1 MARSIK
7 LLGFVLYSALLVPA
21 MPIAGEAF
29 QNAGRLRGV
38 GDRFLNGSGTGD
50 PVTRQEPVPLSAT
63 QIPGF
68 LGAGDPLRVDTTPA
82 PWELDLLTEEGPQAE
97 PLPLLIEPPQVLAQ
111 ANNRQSE
118 ANRLLQQG
126 FQQFNLSQFQ
136 EAIISWERALD
147 LYRAAG
153 NRQGEV
159 NALEN
164 LGVAHNSLGQYRSA
178 IEIFEQLLSVF
189 RELGNLAGEGRA
201 LGSLGLAYFSLGQY
215 EQAIEFHEQDIEI
228 AREIGNRIGEGHA
241 LGNLGIVYRNLGQY
255 ERAVDLY
262 EQALEIAREIG
273 DRPGEGRA
281 LGNLGLVYANLGQY
295 ERAIALY
302 EQRLEIAREIG
313 DRTGEGRALGNLG
326 IVYRNLGQYERAIA
340 LYEQRLEIARE
351 IGDRTGEGRALGN
364 LGIVYRNLGQ
374 YERAIALYEQRLEI
388 AQEIGDRA
396 GEGAA
401 LGGLGSTYFSLGKYE
416 RAIAL
421 YEQALEIAREIGDR
435 AGEGT
440 TLGNL
445 GNVYAN
451 LGKYERAIALYEQ
464 ALEIAREIGDRAGE
478 GRALGNLGVVYDSLG
493 QYERAI
499 DLYEQHLAITREIG
513 DRAGEGA
520 ALGNLGVVYDRLGQY
535 DRAIDLY
542 EQALEIAREIGDR
555 AGEGRTLG
563 NLGNA
568 YFNLGQDDRA
578 LEQYSQAVALL
589 NELGTRTEEAVY
601 LSNIGILLNRQAQP
615 ELAIIFLKA
624 SVDVREEIRGDI
636 TGLSTDLQQSFA
648 DTVAAD
654 YRLLADLLLQ
664 QNRIIEAQRVLDL
677 LKVQELDDYLN
688 NIQRTAGTASGV
700 EYLEAEQ
707 AILERYDALQTRA
720 IALGLERAEL
730 AAKNARDAL
739 TPSET
744 ARLQELI
751 QLEQAL
757 AAEFNSFADSDA
769 VLTLLDRLS
778 VRTIRQ
784 TVGLEE
790 LSALR
795 NQLDDLDAALIYP
808 LILDDRLELIIT
820 TADTEPLRRTIPVGR
835 VDLNAAITDFR
846 QVLEDPSQ
854 DPLPAAQQLYRWL
867 IEPLEADLAAAGVT
881 NLIYA
886 PDSSLRY
893 VPLAALHDGD
903 QWLVEKGYRINHIT
917 AASLQELTAQPP
929 TEPRILAG
937 AFADEGTVHTVGE
950 TQLRGLYYAGEEVSQ
965 LQATLPNLQALFDR
979 AFSLAAV
986 TTELGSV
993 NILHFATHAV
1003 FLTGDPSESF
1013 ILFGNGEA
1021 PTLRDIGTW
1030 SLSGI
1035 DLVVLSAC
1043 ETGLGGFD
1051 NNGEQILGLGYQFQ
1065 QRGAKAVVASLWRV
1079 SDPGTHALM
1088 TGFYG
1093 GLDQGQTKAE
1103 ALRAAQVA
1111 LITDQSVTTGGPLRA
1126 GARPT
1131 AEDGRVLGANA
1142 LPGYSHPYYWAPFIL
1157 IGNGL

>member
-38 GDRFLNGSGTGD
+38 GDRFLDGSGTGE
-50 PVTRQEPVPLSAT
+50 VGTRQEPVTLGATQIPGFFGVRGRT

-68 LGAGDPLRVDTTPA
+68 LGSSDPLPLVAIQKTGD
-82 PWELDLLTEEGPQAE
+82 LDPLNGTGPQVK
-97 PLPLLIEPPQVLAQ
+97 PLPLLAVPPQVLAQ
-111 ANNRQSE
+111 ADSRQSE
-118 ANRLLQQG
+118 ADRLFNQG
-126 FQQFNLSQFQ
+126 LQQFNTSQYQAALESWQAALVIYQ
-136 EAIISWERALD
+136 EIGNRGREGDTLNALGLLFKIAGQPQTAIDLHQQALD
-147 LYRAAG
+147 
-153 NRQGEV
+153 
-159 NALEN
+159 
-164 LGVAHNSLGQYRSA
+164 
-178 IEIFEQLLSVF
+178 
-189 RELGNLAGEGRA
+189 
-201 LGSLGLAYFSLGQY
+201 
-215 EQAIEFHEQDIEI
+215 I
-228 AREIGNRIGEGHA
+228 AREINDRTGEGNA
-241 LGNLGIVYRNLGQY
+241 LGNLGSVYRSLNQYDRAIDVYEQVLAIFREVRDRAGEGATLGNLGVVYRNLGQY
-255 ERAVDLY
+255 QRAINHQ
-262 EQALEIAREIG
+262 EQYLGIAREVG
-273 DRPGEGRA
+273 DRAGESIA
-281 LGNLGLVYANLGQY
+281 LGNLGSVYF
-295 ERAIALY
+295 
-302 EQRLEIAREIG
+302 
-313 DRTGEGRALGNLG
+313 T
-326 IVYRNLGQYERAIA
+326 
-340 LYEQRLEIARE
+340 
-351 IGDRTGEGRALGN
+351 
-364 LGIVYRNLGQ
+364 
-374 YERAIALYEQRLEI
+374 
-388 AQEIGDRA
+388 
-396 GEGAA
+396 
-401 LGGLGSTYFSLGKYE
+401 
-416 RAIAL
+416 
-421 YEQALEIAREIGDR
+421 
-435 AGEGT
+435 
-440 TLGNL
+440 
-445 GNVYAN
+445 
-451 LGKYERAIALYEQ
+451 
-464 ALEIAREIGDRAGE
+464 
-478 GRALGNLGVVYDSLG
+478 LG

-499 DLYEQHLAITREIG
+499 DLYEQRLEITREIGDRLGEGIALGNLGNTYHSLSQYERAIDFYEQSLAIAREIGDRDGEGRTLGNLGLVYFRLGQYERAIDFYEQSLVIAREIGNRTGEGIALGNLGGTYYSLGQYERAIDFYEQSLVIAREIGDRAGEGPALGNLGEAYRRLGQYERAIDFHEQRLAIAREIG

-520 ALGNLGVVYDRLGQY
+520 ALGNLGVVYNSLGQ
-535 DRAIDLY
+535 A
-542 EQALEIAREIGDR
+542 
-555 AGEGRTLG
+555 
-563 NLGNA
+563 
-568 YFNLGQDDRA
+568 DRA
-578 LEQYSQAVALL
+578 LEQYGQAVALF
-589 NELGTRTEEAVY
+589 NQLGVRAGEALF
-601 LSNIGILLNRQAQP
+601 LSNIGILLNDRDQP

-624 SVDVREEIRGDI
+624 SVDIREEIRGNLS
-636 TGLSTDLQQSFA
+636 GLDTELQQSFT
-648 DTVAAD
+648 DTVADD

-664 QNRIIEAQRVLDL
+664 QDRILEAQRVLDL

-688 NIQRTAGTASGV
+688 NIQRTARTASGV
-700 EYLEAEQ
+700 EYLEAEEE
-707 AILERYDALQTRA
+707 ILERYDALQTRA
-720 IALGLERAEL
+720 ITLGQERAQL
-730 AAKNARDAL
+730 AAKTAR
-739 TPSET
+739 TPGET

-769 VLTLLDRLS
+769 VLALLDRLS
-778 VRTIRQ
+778 VRTVRQ

-846 QVLEDPSQ
+846 QVLEDPGQ

-867 IEPLEADLAAAGVT
+867 VKPLEADLAAAGVT

-950 TQLRGLYYAGEEVSQ
+950 SQLRGLYYAGEEVSQ

-1131 AEDGRVLGANA
+1131 AEDGRALGANA

>member
-1 MARSIK
+1 MPHPK
-7 LLGFVLYSALLVPA
+7 LLGFALCSVLLVPA
-21 MPIAGEAF
+21 VQLVGGSQPLQAARSGNRSLFALAAPSGS
-29 QNAGRLRGV
+29 NGVVGLAAPSRLGDGLRGI
-38 GDRFLNGSGTGD
+38 GDRFLATD
-50 PVTRQEPVPLSAT
+50 RITRPATVEEPVPLSAT
-63 QIPGF
+63 QIPVF
-68 LGAGDPLRVDTTPA
+68 LGASDPLPLVAMPETGD
-82 PWELDLLTEEGPQAE
+82 LDPLTGAGSPME
-97 PLPLLIEPPQVLAQ
+97 PLPLLAEPPQILAQ
-111 ANNRQSE
+111 ANSRQSE
-118 ANRLLQQG
+118 ADRLYQQG
-126 FQQFNLSQFQ
+126 VQQYNTSQYQ
-136 EAIISWERALD
+136 AALESWQAALAIYREIGNRGAEGDTLNALGALFRIAGQPQIAIDLHQQALD
-147 LYRAAG
+147 IAREIGDRAD
-153 NRQGEV
+153 
-159 NALEN
+159 
-164 LGVAHNSLGQYRSA
+164 
-178 IEIFEQLLSVF
+178 
-189 RELGNLAGEGRA
+189 EGRA
-201 LGSLGLAYFSLGQY
+201 LGNLGSAYFSLGQY
-215 EQAIEFHEQDIEI
+215 ERAIDFYEQDLALFRELGDRLGESNALSGLGITYHSLGQYDRAIDFHEQHL
-228 AREIGNRIGEGHA
+228 A
-241 LGNLGIVYRNLGQY
+241 
-255 ERAVDLY
+255 
-262 EQALEIAREIG
+262 
-273 DRPGEGRA
+273 
-281 LGNLGLVYANLGQY
+281 
-295 ERAIALY
+295 
-302 EQRLEIAREIG
+302 
-313 DRTGEGRALGNLG
+313 
-326 IVYRNLGQYERAIA
+326 
-340 LYEQRLEIARE
+340 
-351 IGDRTGEGRALGN
+351 
-364 LGIVYRNLGQ
+364 
-374 YERAIALYEQRLEI
+374 
-388 AQEIGDRA
+388 
-396 GEGAA
+396 
-401 LGGLGSTYFSLGKYE
+401 
-416 RAIAL
+416 
-421 YEQALEIAREIGDR
+421 IAREIGDR
-435 AGEGT
+435 AGEGIA
-440 TLGNL
+440 LGNL
-445 GNVYAN
+445 GAAYFS
-451 LGKYERAIALYEQ
+451 LGQYDRAIDFHEQ
-464 ALEIAREIGDRAGE
+464 HLAIAREIGDRAGE
-478 GRALGNLGVVYDSLG
+478 GRALGNLGNAYDS
-493 QYERAI
+493 
-499 DLYEQHLAITREIG
+499 
-513 DRAGEGA
+513 
-520 ALGNLGVVYDRLGQY
+520 LGQY
-535 DRAIDLY
+535 DRAIDFH
-542 EQALEIAREIGDR
+542 EQHLAIAREIGDR
-555 AGEGRTLG
+555 VGEASALG
-563 NLGNA
+563 NLGVTYRYLDQYEQATYLFEEALAITREVGYREGEGIMLGNLGIVYNYLGHYAQAIGFHEQHLAIAREIKSPYWEA
-568 YFNLGQDDRA
+568 YALGNLGETYENLGQADRA
-578 LEQYSQAVALL
+578 LEQYGQAVALL
-589 NELGTRTEEAVY
+589 NQLDARAEEALF
-601 LSNIGILLNRQAQP
+601 LSNIGQLLDDQAQP

-624 SVDVREEIRGDI
+624 SVDIREAIRGDI
-636 TGLSTDLQQSFA
+636 RGLDTDLQQSFT

-664 QNRIIEAQRVLDL
+664 QDRILEAQRVLDL

-688 NIQRTAGTASGV
+688 NIQRTARTASGV

-707 AILERYDALQTRA
+707 DILERYDALQNRA
-720 IALGLERAEL
+720 ITLGQERAQL
-730 AAKNARDAL
+730 AAKTAR

-751 QLEQAL
+751 QLEQSL

-769 VLTLLDRLS
+769 VLALLERLS
-778 VRTIRQ
+778 VRTVRQ

-808 LILDDRLELIIT
+808 LVLEDRLELIIT

-950 TQLRGLYYAGEEVSQ
+950 SQLRGLYYAGEEVSQ
-965 LQATLPNLQALFDR
+965 LQATLPNLQALFDS

-1030 SLSGI
+1030 SLSRI

-1088 TGFYG
+1088 TGFYA

-1131 AEDGRVLGANA
+1131 AEDGRALGANA